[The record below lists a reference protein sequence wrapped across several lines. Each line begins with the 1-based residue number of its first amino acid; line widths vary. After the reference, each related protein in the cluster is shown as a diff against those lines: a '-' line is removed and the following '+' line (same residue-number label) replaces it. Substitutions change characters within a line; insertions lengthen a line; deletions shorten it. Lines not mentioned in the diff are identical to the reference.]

1 MELKEISELLAIE
14 IKRTIDK
21 IEHFEDEQ
29 FFAPYGVKWSMALQL
44 MHLTR
49 SVKPLNQALSTS
61 KLLLRIRF
69 GRPKRKSMSYEGIV
83 ARYKEAEI
91 PAVTGFEPTLPDEP
105 LRDVITDSFKKHHA
119 TLLRLLDEKWED
131 DNLDDYQVPHPA
143 MGKLTIREMLYFMIH
158 HLRHHQLA
166 IDKII
171 GSFNS

>member
-14 IKRTIDK
+14 IQRTVDK

-49 SVKPLNQALSTS
+49 SVKPLNQALSAP
-61 KLLLRIRF
+61 KLLLRTQF
-69 GRPKRKSMSYEGIV
+69 GRPKRPSMSYEGIV
-83 ARYKEAEI
+83 NKYNKAVI
-91 PAVTGFEPTLPDEP
+91 PEKTGFEPTLPDEP
-105 LRDVITDSFKKHHA
+105 LREIITDSFKKHHA

-143 MGKLTIREMLYFMIH
+143 LGKLTIREMLYFMIH

-171 GSFNS
+171 ESFTS